1 MATLLSVKQ
10 KALRRLGVL
19 GAGQTMSGDQ
29 DTQVTTAY
37 NSIYDRLLAKDLV
50 AWAKNSD
57 VPDSFVES
65 FVSILAFELA
75 NEYGVSD
82 SRWQRLQLAAM
93 KAEPELR
100 ILIFPSYV
108 STTEAVDY

>member
-19 GAGQTMSGDQ
+19 AAGQTMSGDQ

-37 NSIYDRLLAKDLV
+37 NSVYERLLEKELV
-50 AWAKNSD
+50 AWAKNAD
-57 VPDSFVES
+57 IPDQFVEP
-65 FVSILAFELA
+65 FVCILAFELA
-75 NEYGVSD
+75 DEYGISD
-82 SRWQRLQLAAM
+82 SRWQRLMVRAD
-93 KAEPELR
+93 KAEPQLR
-100 ILIFPSYV
+100 ALIFPSYV